1 MMDAFLEQYDRQR
14 ALAES
19 DDSVLQARHPD
30 LDVDQT
36 FDLSQP
42 STQPLMPSEA
52 NHALLNEVLTA
63 WMPLA
68 MKQDYGPRREGSWEF
83 HVDKEHLPAGLAE
96 QMDML
101 REKIDD
107 LFAWSGKRLSQEWR
121 QKRGAAQAGETEHVF
136 NLFSLYLPDHSL
148 PCRAQ
153 ATLLL
158 LEAPADDS
166 KNELLHTK
174 LFTLLLGERYRSH
187 TDVLFTYSQG
197 AWQPATSGA
206 ITADD
211 FDFLSVALR
220 RSQSYFWA
228 MSRNQIAR
236 DFHKV
241 AWELQVIFSMPS
253 DEALLEWQLSEVNNL
268 KPEQKSKSWWLGLS
282 ELCRDLRKVL
292 ADHSRSIIKSFLR
305 WSDSAMQ
312 DKRKPGIA
320 FQDCSILSALLLINA
335 VEKFL
340 CKLSWHDC

>member
-1 MMDAFLEQYDRQR
+1 MTYLLGVAKGFRRNGGKSVEQPRPGR
-14 ALAES
+14 LN
-19 DDSVLQARHPD
+19 V
-30 LDVDQT
+30 
-36 FDLSQP
+36 F
-42 STQPLMPSEA
+42 STCFP
-52 NHALLNEVLTA
+52 
-63 WMPLA
+63 
-68 MKQDYGPRREGSWEF
+68 
-83 HVDKEHLPAGLAE
+83 
-96 QMDML
+96 
-101 REKIDD
+101 
-107 LFAWSGKRLSQEWR
+107 
-121 QKRGAAQAGETEHVF
+121 
-136 NLFSLYLPDHSL
+136 LYLLGYSL

-166 KNELLHTK
+166 RNELLHTK

-220 RSQSYFWA
+220 RAQSYFWA

-320 FQDCSILSALLLINA
+320 FQDCSILSTLVVNQ
-335 VEKFL
+335 
-340 CKLSWHDC
+340 CS